1 MSYLRPT
8 FGALA
13 AMLFSL
19 STFAHPGGH
28 DHPTVQ
34 EKLGYPAD
42 AKLLIIHA
50 DDLGMSHSKNVST
63 FEGMKKG
70 VVTSASI
77 MMPTPWMREAVRM
90 SKENPELDIGVH
102 LTLTS
107 EWRDYKWGPLLGADT
122 VPSLVTSEGYFH
134 ASVPAFA
141 EVADVAEVEAEIRA
155 QIDLALK
162 LGVDVT
168 HLDGHMGSLLST
180 PEIAEMYLRVGN
192 DYGLPI
198 RVHEHYADERDFSEE
213 AAALFREYPAN
224 LNSIDG
230 APTETYPDGMKEY
243 YDNVLRNLGP
253 GLHMLVLHLGFDKME
268 DQAIMVDHPLWG
280 ARWRQIDYDWAMD
293 EETKKLIE
301 ENDIILIDHRVMRDK
316 LIRGED

>member
-1 MSYLRPT
+1 MLSTRPIT
-8 FGALA
+8 AALA
-13 AMLFSL
+13 AALLASFVS
-19 STFAHPGGH
+19 AHPGGH
-28 DHPTVQ
+28 EHETLQ

-63 FEGMKKG
+63 FEGMKQG
-70 VVTSASI
+70 IVSSASI

-122 VPSLVTSEGYFH
+122 VPSLVTEEGYFH
-134 ASVPAFA
+134 SLVPAFA
-141 EVADVAEVEAEIRA
+141 EAADVAEVEAEIRA
-155 QIDLALK
+155 QIELALE

-180 PEIAEMYLRVGN
+180 PEIAEMYLRIGN
-192 DYGLPI
+192 EYKLPI
-198 RVHEHYADERDFSEE
+198 RVHEHFADERDFSDE
-213 AAALFREYPAN
+213 AATLFREYPAN
-224 LNSIDG
+224 LSSIDG
-230 APTETYPDGMKEY
+230 APTETYPDGMIDYYNNALKE
-243 YDNVLRNLGP
+243 LGS
-253 GLHMLVLHLGFDKME
+253 GVHMLVLHLGFDKME

-280 ARWRQIDYDWAMD
+280 ARWRQIDYDWSMSA
-293 EETKKLIE
+293 EAKRLID
-301 ENDIILIDHRVMRDK
+301 ENDIILINYRDIRDK
-316 LIRGED
+316 IIRGEK